1 MKIVQCMMY
10 NGDKLGARKR
20 ACALV
25 KRRGSFLIKIVLLL
39 FIVYSVINLTAAQ
52 VRLSKKRQELE
63 ELQAKQEEL
72 QLTNDQLQQL
82 LEEGSYDDL
91 IERALRE
98 NGYVR
103 SDEKV
108 YTDIT
113 GN

>member
-1 MKIVQCMMY
+1 MAVMVLAKKQ
-10 NGDKLGARKR
+10 K
-20 ACALV
+20 ALF
-25 KRRGSFLIKIVLLL
+25 GSILIKIVLLF
-39 FIVYSVINLTAAQ
+39 FIVYSIINLTTAQ
-52 VRLSKKRQELE
+52 IRLSRNKQELE
-63 ELQAKQEEL
+63 HLQAQEQEL
-72 QLTNDQLQQL
+72 QLTNQELQKL
-82 LEEGSYDDL
+82 LDDDSYEDL